1 MKIIFFKHFDTNNFP
16 YTSNINFVNYTK
28 CEDNINAIFED
39 TYFHIIKIIK
49 ISLLNNNALQLFCC
63 HNIDAFHDILE
74 FSSNVNIKTYTNIL
88 NKTYIT
94 KKMINNQTKYDINTK
109 RNKNCFKLF
118 LIDNKNVNQFETHDQ
133 NKNKENINSKK
144 TIMQYGMGRK
154 NKKDGNLQFGIH
166 LP

>member
-1 MKIIFFKHFDTNNFP
+1 
-16 YTSNINFVNYTK
+16 
-28 CEDNINAIFED
+28 
-39 TYFHIIKIIK
+39 
-49 ISLLNNNALQLFCC
+49 
-63 HNIDAFHDILE
+63 
-74 FSSNVNIKTYTNIL
+74 
-88 NKTYIT
+88 
-94 KKMINNQTKYDINTK
+94 MINNQTKYDINTK